1 MHLIEKV
8 SVIIPTYNNEDTI
21 TEAIESV
28 LNQTYKN
35 IEIIVIDDG
44 STDNTGEKIKKYLHK
59 ITYIKQKN
67 QERSFARNR
76 GILEATGKF
85 ITFLDADDLYLKQKI
100 EHQLN
105 LLEKNQDFG
114 MIYSNSYYLT
124 KNGYI
129 KTHYKGCSGK
139 IYPKILKFLNN
150 FHTLNIMVRKDVLN
164 RVGYFCKELSLHE
177 DWDLWIRISKE
188 TKIFFDDI
196 PLSIIRKG
204 YQKMQK
210 EKIILNKLKFLK
222 RIIKNTKNGYY
233 FNFFLSGYYYS
244 LSMIININLRLK
256 LLKLAFF
263 NSIISLN
270 LIILIKSFSCLT
282 IELISS
288 KFLTK
293 LISKR
298 KIYENSLF

>member
-1 MHLIEKV
+1 MEKV

-21 TEAIESV
+21 AEAIESV

-35 IEIIVIDDG
+35 LEIIIIDDG
-44 STDNTGEKIKKYLHK
+44 STDSTGVLVKKYLDK
-59 ITYIKQKN
+59 IIYIKQKN
-67 QERSFARNR
+67 QERASARNT
-76 GILEATGKF
+76 GISKATGKF
-85 ITFLDADDLYLKQKI
+85 IAFLDADDLYLKNKI
-100 EHQLN
+100 EHQTK
-105 LLEKNQDFG
+105 LLRKNQDFG

-124 KNGYI
+124 KEGLI
-129 KTHYKGCSGK
+129 KTNYKGLSGK
-139 IYPKILKFLNN
+139 LYPRIVKYLNN
-150 FHTLNIMVRKDVLN
+150 FHTLNIMVRKDILN
-164 RVGYFCKELSLHE
+164 QAGYFCEALSLHE

-188 TKIFFDDI
+188 TKIIFDDL
-196 PLSIIRKG
+196 PLSIIRKEN
-204 YQKMQK
+204 KSMQN
-210 EKIILNKLKFLK
+210 EKIILNKLIFLK
-222 RIIKNTKNGYY
+222 RNFKIIKNGYY

-244 LSMIININLRLK
+244 LSMIVNINLRLR

-288 KFLTK
+288 KLLTK